1 MDRGGGGDRPGRIR
15 GEMLTAAEMHAE
27 CVRVVETFA
36 RWGVYHRRGIV
47 GAVQEILE
55 KEV

>member
-1 MDRGGGGDRPGRIR
+1 
-15 GEMLTAAEMHAE
+15 MLTAAEMHAE
-27 CVRVVETFA
+27 CVRVVERFA

-47 GAVQEILE
+47 GAVEEILP

>member
-1 MDRGGGGDRPGRIR
+1 
-15 GEMLTAAEMHAE
+15 MLTAAEMHAE
-27 CVRVVETFA
+27 CVRVVERFS

-47 GAVQEILE
+47 GAVAELLT